1 MSATSIILKTDKRGR
16 VRLPPERR
24 EALLAE
30 FERSGLSRTR
40 FAELAG
46 VRYSTIATW
55 FQQRRNKEGT
65 TPQGKEM
72 DGRTVPVCF
81 AEVLVDA
88 GLQPAQA
95 VACALKVSLPGDAQM
110 IIDDAAQI
118 PLAVQLLKA
127 LQQPRPC

>member
-1 MSATSIILKTDKRGR
+1 MILKTDKLGR

-30 FERSGLSRTR
+30 FERSGLSLTR

-55 FQQRRNKEGT
+55 LQQRRNKAGT

-72 DGRTVPVCF
+72 NGRPQPVCF
-81 AEVLVDA
+81 AEVLVEA
-88 GLQPAQA
+88 GGQPAQA

-110 IIDDAAQI
+110 VIDDAAQI